1 VTRLDDSSTTS
12 VSNLSKA
19 AIDTSVIVEYVDR
32 KGEYHDQAEAIFDAL
47 KAGQL
52 GLIIPHP
59 ILAETYYV
67 TATICGKVGIE
78 NPRSRAANLIEWLSR
93 HPSVHIP
100 SEVGLD
106 LEAGEAKLEHRIA
119 LTDCYVLAASKVFSC
134 QAVFRCREEEMLNR
148 IGVLEKA
155 YKVLFLEDYKSTPLF
170 GSE

>member
-1 VTRLDDSSTTS
+1 M
-12 VSNLSKA
+12 NKA

-32 KGEYHDQAEAIFDAL
+32 KGKYHDQAEAVFDAL

-67 TATICGKVGIE
+67 TATIYGKVGVE
-78 NPRSRAANLIEWLSR
+78 SPRSRASSLIEWLSR

-106 LEAGEAKLEHRIA
+106 LEAGEAKLEHQIA
-119 LTDCYVLAASKVFSC
+119 LTDCYVLAASKVFEC
-134 QAVFRCREEEMLNR
+134 QAVFRRREREMLSC
-148 IGVLEKA
+148 IGALEKA
-155 YKVLFLEDYKSTPLF
+155 YRLLFLEDYGSAPQF
-170 GSE
+170 GTE